1 MSYDLRS
8 VSVLLAED
16 IHMMQELIGYALNSL
31 GISTIYKASDG
42 HSAYEL
48 YKLYKPDVVMCDWQM
63 SPGTGLGLVE
73 KIRQDKSSFTRTV
86 PIIMITG
93 YASEEYVKKARDAG
107 VNEFLV
113 KPFTAESLAARLSSI
128 IERPKSFVEAA
139 HYFGPDRR
147 RRSVRGTYEGP
158 KRRSDD
164 LDDVGEEDNWSV
176 DI

>member
-1 MSYDLRS
+1 MSYDLRN

-16 IHMMQELIGYALNSL
+16 IHVMQELMGYALNSL
-31 GISTIYKASDG
+31 GVSTIYKASDG
-42 HSAYEL
+42 HSAFEL
-48 YKLYKPDVVMCDWQM
+48 FKLYNPDVVMCDWQM
-63 SPGTGLGLVE
+63 SPGTGLDLVE

-113 KPFTAESLAARLSSI
+113 KPFTAESLAGRLASI
-128 IERPKSFVEAA
+128 IERPKSFVESA

-147 RRSVRGTYEGP
+147 RKSARSAYQGP
-158 KRRSDD
+158 LRRSEDMD
-164 LDDVGEEDNWSV
+164 GAGEEDHWSV